1 MSYCVFYVT
10 GVCHLQLLL
19 SSDGCIF
26 ANVSIQLLKLGENQ
40 YSILGDKSGF
50 FSVCFFKSIDK
61 QVVY

>member
-10 GVCHLQLLL
+10 EVCHLQLLL

-26 ANVSIQLLKLGENQ
+26 ANVSIQLVKLGENQ

-50 FSVCFFKSIDK
+50 FSLLF
-61 QVVY
+61 